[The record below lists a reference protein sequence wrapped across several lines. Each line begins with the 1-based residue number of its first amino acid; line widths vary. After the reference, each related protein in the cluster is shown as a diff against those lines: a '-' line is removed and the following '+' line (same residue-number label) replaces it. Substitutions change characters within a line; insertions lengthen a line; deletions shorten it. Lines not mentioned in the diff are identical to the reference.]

1 MINKDTTT
9 RIKNIIFYMKKSAVT
24 TEKKL
29 SLMRF
34 FGQATSATASRGCLA
49 AAEPWIF
56 YLSGY
61 TYGYAAP
68 FMLEGQL
75 DSPDPGCGPQ
85 DINKVKLY
93 IWVGEGARS
102 NHDLPFLPTPPQLH
116 KKTR

>member
-1 MINKDTTT
+1 MIN
-9 RIKNIIFYMKKSAVT
+9 T

-61 TYGYAAP
+61 SYGYAAP

-85 DINKVKLY
+85 DINKV
-93 IWVGEGARS
+93 
-102 NHDLPFLPTPPQLH
+102 
-116 KKTR
+116 